1 MANDSIT
8 LYFRE
13 GTSDKVYSASIVAK
27 GGGFVVNF
35 AYGRRG
41 STMNTGSK
49 TPKPLLYAKARAVYD
64 KLVNEKRAKGYTEGE
79 AGTPYQGLA
88 GDKEHSG
95 VTCQLLNPIEEAE
108 LAGYVIDPNYGMQE
122 KFDGRRLLVDC
133 EPSGPNGQDI
143 SGINRRGLVVALP
156 STIENAA
163 AELQAWQFILD
174 GEAVGDFLY
183 TFDLL
188 EADDSDLRDLPYQ
201 IRLEHLRQLVG
212 ELSASSS
219 VRLVETAR
227 GAANKR
233 ALLNRLRKEGKEGV
247 VIKDMRAPY
256 TPGRPASGGTQ
267 FKFKFVKTASCLVLA
282 INEKRSVALGLLDRN
297 GGVVACGNVTIPSN
311 HAVPA
316 LHELVEIQYL
326 YAMPESHALYQPV
339 YLGPREDIVREDC
352 VLSQLKYKPMLPT
365 EEN

>member
-13 GTSDKVYSASIVAK
+13 GTSDKVYSVSIVAK
-27 GGGFVVNF
+27 GSGFVVNF

-49 TPKPLLYAKARAVYD
+49 TPKPLLYTKALAVYD

-122 KFDGRRLLVDC
+122 KYDGRRLLVNC
-133 EPSGPNGQDI
+133 EPLGSNGQDI

-156 STIENAA
+156 STIENAVM
-163 AELQAWQFILD
+163 ELEADQFILD
-174 GEAVGDFLY
+174 GEAVGDRLY
-183 TFDLL
+183 VFDLL
-188 EADDSDLRDLPYQ
+188 EINDSDLRRDAYS
-201 IRLEHLRQLVG
+201 IRLG
-212 ELSASSS
+212 ELVLLMRTLSAVASIQM
-219 VRLVETAR
+219 VATATT
-227 GAANKR
+227 AATKR
-233 ALLNRLRKEGKEGV
+233 ALIKRLRKEGKEGV
-247 VIKDMRAPY
+247 VIKDLRAPY
-256 TPGRPASGGTQ
+256 TGGRPASGGTQ
-267 FKFKFVKTASCLVLA
+267 LKFKFVKTASCLVLA

-316 LHELVEIQYL
+316 LHELVEVQYL

-352 VLSQLKYKPMLPT
+352 VLSQLKYKPT